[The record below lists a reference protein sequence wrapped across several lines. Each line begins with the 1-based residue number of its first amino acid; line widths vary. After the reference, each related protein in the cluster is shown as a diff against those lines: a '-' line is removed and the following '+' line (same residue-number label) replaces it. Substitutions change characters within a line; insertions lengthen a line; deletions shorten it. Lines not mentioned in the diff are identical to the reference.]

1 MADTVFVS
9 GGSGYIAG
17 YLIRQLVQ
25 QGWTVHTSVRDLAR
39 EAQLRELLAVDNVRL
54 TVFAADL
61 TRDAGWAEAMQGCSH
76 VAHVASPLPGNW
88 VKKPDDLI
96 VPDEAVPPARRI
108 AKCGSVWPA
117 PLRGRRPW
125 WRRR

>member
-17 YLIRQLVQ
+17 FLIRQLVA
-25 QGWTVHTSVRDLAR
+25 QGWRCTPRCATWRASRRCASCWRWTTAR
-39 EAQLRELLAVDNVRL
+39 LK
-54 TVFAADL
+54 VFAADL

-96 VPDEAVPPARRI
+96 VPARDGVLRALRAARR
-108 AKCGSVWPA
+108 PA
-117 PLRGRRPW
+117 CAASS
-125 WRRR
+125 